1 MEHKDPVKNE
11 FAWVGVAALG
21 WQGARGEHTGSIR
34 PTRNAAKRD
43 ASAAECRRSYEMA
56 STLEVV

>member
-11 FAWVGVAALG
+11 FALVGVAAPG

-34 PTRNAAKRD
+34 PTRNAARRD
-43 ASAAECRRSYEMA
+43 GSAA
-56 STLEVV
+56 TNGKLFLTGP